1 MKHFFT
7 CLILLTSFLVNSQT
21 NTKPY
26 DYFVQFN
33 GDQLSKK
40 VNITDVLNHT
50 LINKYTEGKPNFD
63 LNQYAD
69 LFRLDQKVSVHGN
82 FTDSIP
88 YYQVTIPIKNR
99 NDIKQF
105 MQRLNAKKEADSLP
119 TATIEDFPLYSL
131 LTADDK
137 RSSIAWNDNYLV
149 IVGFTKKHTSN
160 LFDHSETLEEDS
172 LEVSPIEEVQL
183 EEPQVREPEIETTT
197 QEVVEE
203 AIPYKTDDFYAKHD
217 LERQAFDSIQ
227 TIQRNEFIKI
237 LFEKGFTAPSSDKIN
252 IDADISSWINYG
264 SVMSSFYDAY
274 ATLSQFTSYNKF
286 LPGQKN
292 LGNFVKGINLD
303 FYFDNNNARVEEVIE
318 YSKPMADI
326 VNKIANRKINK
337 NIYNYFPDKKPLGY
351 MSYHINTKE
360 ALRNIP
366 SFMSE
371 IFNNK
376 AFVKDDIT
384 IVTDLISTIVDEDA
398 TATLFDG
405 DLSMFLH
412 DIKNIEVMTKSYEYD
427 DNYEEVEIE
436 KKEKK
441 SIPLFT
447 IVFTSTHP
455 TFGDKLLQLGVRKK
469 LLIQKGNYYEITG
482 TQGKYG
488 DLFIIKNNDVVVIG
502 NSLDHFNTNNGSFIK
517 EVKKDLKQNYFLAK
531 LNIPEI
537 SNAYSNTGE
546 TKTADIKKID
556 QFATQFS
563 DVTLQS
569 SKKLIDNKLKFEL
582 RLNSLKS
589 NKNII
594 LQTLDFVQELSAK

>member
-7 CLILLTSFLVNSQT
+7 YFILLTTLFANSQT

-40 VNITDVLNHT
+40 VNILDVLNHS
-50 LINKYTEGKPNFD
+50 LINKYTEGKPNYD
-63 LNQYAD
+63 INQYAN
-69 LFRLDQKVSVHGN
+69 LFKLDQKISVNGN

-105 MQRLNAKKEADSLP
+105 MQKMHVEKNADSIP

-131 LTADDK
+131 LTSVNK
-137 RSSIAWNDNYLV
+137 GSSMAWNDNYLV
-149 IVGFTKKHTSN
+149 IVGFTKKYSSN
-160 LFDHSETLEEDS
+160 LYDIPEIQEEITVDVAP
-172 LEVSPIEEVQL
+172 EEGEPIGESPIDINTPYTI
-183 EEPQVREPEIETTT
+183 EEPIDSTAVSTDNYY
-197 QEVVEE
+197 VE
-203 AIPYKTDDFYAKHD
+203 YD
-217 LERQAFDSIQ
+217 LGRAAFDSLQ
-227 TIQRNEFIKI
+227 SIQRNDFIKS

-252 IDADISSWINYG
+252 ATADISSWINY
-264 SVMSSFYDAY
+264 SAAMSSFYESY
-274 ATLSQFTSYNKF
+274 ATLSQFTTYNKF
-286 LPGQKN
+286 LPSQKN
-292 LGNFVKGINLD
+292 WGNLVKGINLD
-303 FYFDNNNARVEEVIE
+303 FYFDNDNARVEEIIE

-326 VNKIANRKINK
+326 VDKMANRKINK
-337 NIYNYFPDKKPLGY
+337 NIFNYFPDKKPLGY

-360 ALRNIP
+360 TLKNFPNLMTEVLNSAALT
-366 SFMSE
+366 
-371 IFNNK
+371 
-376 AFVKDDIT
+376 KDDMG
-384 IVTDLISTIVDEDA
+384 IVTDLISTIVDEEA

-405 DLSMFLH
+405 DLSMFLL
-412 DIKNIEVMTKSYEYD
+412 DVKEIEVTSKSYEYD
-427 DNYEEVEIE
+427 DNYEEIEVE

-441 SIPLFT
+441 SIPLFSM
-447 IVFTSTHP
+447 VFTSTHP
-455 TFGDKLLQLGVRKK
+455 TFGDKLIQLGVRKK
-469 LLIQKGNYYEITG
+469 LLVQKGNYYEIVG
-482 TQGKYG
+482 TNGKYG
-488 DLFIIKNNDVVVIG
+488 DLFILKDKDVVVIA
-502 NSLDHFNTNNGSFIK
+502 NSRDYFNTNNGSFVK

-537 SNAYSNTGE
+537 SNAYSHTAE

-563 DVTLQS
+563 DITLQS

-589 NKNII
+589 DKNII
-594 LQTLDFVQELSAK
+594 LQTLDFVQELSK

>member
-7 CLILLTSFLVNSQT
+7 YFILLTTLFANSQT

-40 VNITDVLNHT
+40 VNILDVLNHS
-50 LINKYTEGKPNFD
+50 LINKYTEGKSD
-63 LNQYAD
+63 YDINQYAN
-69 LFRLDQKVSVHGN
+69 LFKLDQKISVNGN

-105 MQRLNAKKEADSLP
+105 MQKMHVEKNADSIP

-131 LTADDK
+131 LTSVNK
-137 RSSIAWNDNYLV
+137 GSSMAWNDNYLV
-149 IVGFTKKHTSN
+149 IVGFTKKYSSN
-160 LFDHSETLEEDS
+160 LYDIPEIQEEITVDVAPD
-172 LEVSPIEEVQL
+172 EGEPIGESPIDINTPYTI
-183 EEPQVREPEIETTT
+183 EEPIDSTAVSTDNYY
-197 QEVVEE
+197 VE
-203 AIPYKTDDFYAKHD
+203 YD
-217 LERQAFDSIQ
+217 LGRAAFDSLQ
-227 TIQRNEFIKI
+227 SIQRNDFIKS

-252 IDADISSWINYG
+252 ATADISSWINY
-264 SVMSSFYDAY
+264 SAAMSSFYESY
-274 ATLSQFTSYNKF
+274 ATLSQFTTYNKF
-286 LPGQKN
+286 LPSQKN
-292 LGNFVKGINLD
+292 WGNLVKGINLD
-303 FYFDNNNARVEEVIE
+303 FYFDNDNARVEEIIE

-326 VNKIANRKINK
+326 VDKMANRKINK
-337 NIYNYFPDKKPLGY
+337 NIFNYFPDKKPLGY

-360 ALRNIP
+360 TLKNFPNLMTEVLNSAALT
-366 SFMSE
+366 
-371 IFNNK
+371 
-376 AFVKDDIT
+376 KDDMG
-384 IVTDLISTIVDEDA
+384 IVTDLISTIVDEEA

-405 DLSMFLH
+405 DLSMFLL
-412 DIKNIEVMTKSYEYD
+412 DVKEIEVTSKSYEYD
-427 DNYEEVEIE
+427 DNYEEIEVE

-441 SIPLFT
+441 SIPIFSM
-447 IVFTSTHP
+447 IFTSTHP
-455 TFGDKLLQLGVRKK
+455 TFGDKLIQLGVRKK
-469 LLIQKGNYYEITG
+469 LLVQKGNYYEIAG
-482 TQGKYG
+482 TSGKYG
-488 DLFIIKNNDVVVIG
+488 DLFILKDKDVVVIA
-502 NSLDHFNTNNGSFIK
+502 NSRDYFNTNNGSFVK

-537 SNAYSNTGE
+537 SNAYSHTAE

-563 DVTLQS
+563 DITLQS
-569 SKKLIDNKLKFEL
+569 SKKLIDNKLKIEL

-594 LQTLDFVQELSAK
+594 LQTLDFVQELSK